1 MPPSLPIPPGS
12 AIPAPWGL
20 FEPLLLATFAAHLLV
35 MNAALGG
42 SLIALL
48 TPGPDRGAAAN
59 LGQRLPT
66 AVAVTVNLGVPPLL
80 FASVLY
86 GQYLYTAAILS
97 AVAWMA
103 FFLVVMAA
111 YALLYYAQ
119 PRLTA
124 PGSGIFLAPPVLLLL
139 LASLVMVNV
148 STLAIRPGAW
158 DAWFDHQG
166 GTVFNLGDPTFF
178 PRWLHFL
185 VASLAVGGLFLALLG
200 RRAAAAG
207 DAAAASRVRLGLLW
221 FTRATMVQLADGL
234 VFLFTLPAA
243 VRGLFL
249 GGSLLHTAVLV
260 LSAGLGLTALAQG
273 LRGAPGRAAL
283 FVSAT
288 VLGMV
293 TVRELVRQA
302 VLAPEFSPASLA
314 VLPQYGPF
322 VLFLASLAGV
332 AGATVWIVRVW
343 RRPAGRG

>member
-1 MPPSLPIPPGS
+1 MPSSLPIPPGS
-12 AIPAPWGL
+12 ALPAPWGL
-20 FEPLLLATFAAHLLV
+20 FEPLLLVTFAAHLLV

-42 SLIALL
+42 SLIAFL
-48 TPGPDRGAAAN
+48 TPGPGRGAATS
-59 LGQRLPT
+59 LGGRLPT

-97 AVAWMA
+97 AVAWMS

-111 YALLYYAQ
+111 YAFLYYAQ
-119 PRLTA
+119 PRLSA
-124 PGSGIFLAPPVLLLL
+124 PGSGVFLVPPVLLLL
-139 LASLVMVNV
+139 LASLVMVNA

-158 DAWFDHQG
+158 DGWFGHET
-166 GTVFNLGDPTFF
+166 GTFFNFGDPTFF

-185 VASLAVGGLFLALLG
+185 VASLAVGGLFLALIH
-200 RRAAAAG
+200 RRAAGRG
-207 DAAAASRVRLGLLW
+207 DAEAGARMRLGLWW

-243 VRGLFL
+243 ARGLFL
-249 GGSLLHTAVLV
+249 GGSLPHTAL
-260 LSAGLGLTALAQG
+260 LALAAGLGLAALFQG

-283 FVSAT
+283 FVVAT

-302 VLAPEFSPASLA
+302 LLAPEFSPASLA
-314 VLPQYGPF
+314 VLPQYGP
-322 VLFLASLAGV
+322 LAMFLASLAGV
-332 AGATVWIVRVW
+332 AGVTVWILGVW